1 MKDMELKRINIRI
14 PAYIQ
19 DYYKAQ
25 ANRYSVPYT
34 NYITMVLTQ
43 IYEKEE
49 DKELVRDFSNVMKQI
64 KEMSGN
70 VTAEDMLQQL
80 KQMQDIIFK
89 LEKN

>member
-43 IYEKEE
+43 IYEKDEE
-49 DKELVRDFSNVMKQI
+49 KELVKDFNNAIKQMKEI
-64 KEMSGN
+64 SGN
-70 VTAEDMLQQL
+70 VTAEEMI
-80 KQMQDIIFK
+80 KQMQEIIDK
-89 LEKN
+89 LEKTGP